1 MYISTKGRYAVR
13 ILLDIAQNG
22 GGGSVRTQDI
32 ALRQQITPKYTEQL
46 TALLVKGGLL
56 RSVRGAGGGYCLVKQ
71 PNQYTIAEILHKA
84 EGNFTPVECAAES
97 GVCPREESC
106 VVRGLWRGLD
116 KVIND
121 YLQSV
126 TLQTLLDRLPDGG
139 DNYMI

>member
-22 GGGSVRTQDI
+22 GAGAVRTQDI

-71 PNQYTIAEILHKA
+71 PDQYTIAEILQKT
-84 EGNFTPVECAAES
+84 EGNFSPVGCAAEN

-116 KVIND
+116 EVIHD
-121 YLQSV
+121 YLKSV
-126 TLQTLLDRLPDGG
+126 TLQTLLDRLPDGS

>member
-13 ILLDIAQNG
+13 ILLDVAQNG
-22 GGGSVRTQDI
+22 GGGAVRTQDI
-32 ALRQQITPKYTEQL
+32 ALRQQITLKYTEQI

-56 RSVRGAGGGYCLVKQ
+56 RSVRGAGGGYSLVKQ

-84 EGNFTPVECAAES
+84 EGNFSPVECANES

-121 YLQSV
+121 YLQSI